1 MKITNDVPT
10 PEFDPTRK
18 NGESKKSQTRSEPV
32 GGVRSEG
39 GGGNL
44 KLSGRAQE
52 LLTYSQAA
60 DQVRE
65 AQHEHLEAIRL
76 AVAESR
82 YSVSAQTIADSML
95 KSLSS
100 NPGGI

>member
-18 NGESKKSQTRSEPV
+18 NGETKKTDRSQPV
-32 GGVRSEG
+32 GGVPGEG
-39 GGGNL
+39 GSSL

-52 LLTYSQAA
+52 LIALGQAA
-60 DQVRE
+60 DTIPE
-65 AQHEHLEAIRL
+65 ARHENLEAIRL

-95 KSLSS
+95 KSLSN

>member
-18 NGESKKSQTRSEPV
+18 NGETKKSQTRSEPV

-44 KLSGRAQE
+44 KLS
-52 LLTYSQAA
+52 
-60 DQVRE
+60 
-65 AQHEHLEAIRL
+65 
-76 AVAESR
+76 
-82 YSVSAQTIADSML
+82 
-95 KSLSS
+95 
-100 NPGGI
+100 